1 MTKLNQIIIEGVLRT
16 GKEIFPNEE
25 KLAGELF
32 IAYPDNSRGYAGEDI
47 IQYSIQYSLLTA
59 DEDIL
64 KKIDSYTGREVRIV
78 GRLRGGPI
86 DIEYFSVLKS

>member
-1 MTKLNQIIIEGVLRT
+1 MTKLNQIVIEGVLRT

-32 IAYPDNSRGYAGEDI
+32 IAYPDNSRGYTGEDI
-47 IQYSIQYSLLTA
+47 IQYSLLTA

-86 DIEYFSVLKS
+86 DIEHFSVLKS

>member
-32 IAYPDNSRGYAGEDI
+32 IAYPDNSRDTLE
-47 IQYSIQYSLLTA
+47 
-59 DEDIL
+59 
-64 KKIDSYTGREVRIV
+64 RI
-78 GRLRGGPI
+78 
-86 DIEYFSVLKS
+86 